1 MRARLAEAGLDARGA
16 HVEDNTFSVS
26 VHYRN
31 LLINQ
36 TAAAAARAAG
46 DAATTDD
53 AAAPPEALVAQV
65 SAITDGVVAG
75 LGGLTRREG
84 KCVIEVRPD
93 LPWHKGAAVLYLLR
107 LLRDAAARAPGEGG
121 EVARGGAA
129 EGDGECAAAEL
140 DGIVPVY
147 VGDDVADEDAFGAL
161 RPLGGVCVLV
171 LRSSEAAAA
180 VPARGGGVEERPRD
194 TLATH
199 ALRNLCEVE
208 AFLRVLSTV

>member
-1 MRARLAEAGLDARGA
+1 M
-16 HVEDNTFSVS
+16 
-26 VHYRN
+26 HYRN
-31 LLINQ
+31 LLLNA
-36 TAAAAARAAG
+36 TAAAAARAAAAGGSAAGGSGGGGG
-46 DAATTDD
+46 DDGAGA
-53 AAAPPEALVAQV
+53 EELVARV
-65 SAITDGVVAG
+65 SDITDGVVAA

-107 LLRDAAARAPGEGG
+107 LLRDAAARARGEGG
-121 EVARGGAA
+121 EGARGGGA
-129 EGDGECAAAEL
+129 EGDGEGAAAEL

-199 ALRNLCEVE
+199 VLRNLCEVE